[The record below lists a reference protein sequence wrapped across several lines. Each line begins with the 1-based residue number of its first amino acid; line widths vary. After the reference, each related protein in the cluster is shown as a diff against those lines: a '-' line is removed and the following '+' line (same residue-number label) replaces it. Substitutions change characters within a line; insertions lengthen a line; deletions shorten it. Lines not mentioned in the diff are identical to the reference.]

1 MRITQGML
9 SQSSLRHISS
19 SYEKMG
25 KLQDQLST
33 GKKITRPSDDPVVAM
48 KSMQNRTSLEEVNQ
62 YTRNLT
68 EARSWLENTETN
80 ITEGIDVLARV
91 RELVVSANNET
102 NGVEEKKA
110 IGVEIGQLKEQMI
123 NTINTQVTGKY
134 IFNGTKSDQVP
145 IKKNDDGSYSYNFE
159 NYQNTSDVNIDVSK
173 RVTLKVNSDP
183 NDAFGGT
190 SASGQN
196 VFEMLTELENE
207 LSSGTLSNEKSYL
220 SDIDGFSNQMS
231 AERSDIG
238 ARTNRLE
245 LVESRLE
252 QQKVVATRMLSDN
265 EDVDFEKV
273 VTDLLSQESVH
284 RAALSANAR
293 IIQPTLIDFLR

>member
-9 SQSSLRHISS
+9 SQNSLRHITS

-25 KLQDQLST
+25 KLQNQLST
-33 GKKITRPSDDPVVAM
+33 GKKITRASDDPVVAM

-68 EARSWLENTETN
+68 EAGSWLDNTETN
-80 ITEGIDVLARV
+80 ITEGIDVLSRI

-102 NGVEEKKA
+102 NGLEERKA

-123 NTINTQVTGKY
+123 SSANSQVAGKY
-134 IFNGTKSDQVP
+134 IFNGTKTDQAP
-145 IKKNDDGSYSYNFE
+145 IVKNDDGSYTYNFE
-159 NYQNTSDVNIDVSK
+159 NYESTSDVNINVSK
-173 RVTLKVNSDP
+173 GVTLKVNSDP
-183 NDAFGGT
+183 NEAFGGSST
-190 SASGQN
+190 SGQN
-196 VFEMLTELENE
+196 IFEMLTDLENE
-207 LSSGTLSNEKSYL
+207 LKTGTLNNEKSFL
-220 SDIDGFSNQMS
+220 SDIDGFSNQMI

-238 ARTNRLE
+238 ARTNRME

-273 VTDLLSQESVH
+273 ITDLLSQESVH
-284 RAALSANAR
+284 RAALSTNSR

>member
-9 SQSSLRHISS
+9 SRNSLRHIQS

-33 GKKITRPSDDPVVAM
+33 GKKITRASDDPVVAM
-48 KSMQNRTSLEEVNQ
+48 KSMQNRTSLEEVKQ

-68 EARSWLENTETN
+68 EANSWLENTETN

-102 NGVEEKKA
+102 NGSEERKA
-110 IGVEIGQLKEQMI
+110 IGVEIAQLKEQMI
-123 NTINTQVTGKY
+123 NAANAQVSGDY
-134 IFNGTKSDQVP
+134 IFNGTKTDQAP
-145 IKKNDDGSYSYNFE
+145 IVKNPDGSYTYNFE
-159 NYQNTSDVNIDVSK
+159 NYTDSSEVKVNVSK
-173 RVTLKVNSDP
+173 GVALKVNSDP
-183 NDAFGGT
+183 NEAFGGT

-196 VFEMLTELENE
+196 VFEMLTDLENE
-207 LSSGTLSNEKSYL
+207 LKSGTFNNEKSFL
-220 SDIDGFSNQMS
+220 SDIDGFSNQMI

-238 ARTNRLE
+238 ARTNRME

-252 QQKVVATRMLSDN
+252 QQEVVATRMLSDN